1 MARMEYGIPRV
12 VARVNNPK
20 NAWLYTPQMGVDVS
34 LNQAE
39 LIAHLV
45 QEEVAS
51 GDLVPLVEINQG
63 DFMLVEKLILEDQSI
78 VGKSLTD
85 LVLPGASF
93 VTIVIRDGAVLAPG
107 EVSSLMV
114 GDKLIAVCPVDLMD
128 DLSVVLDK

>member
-78 VGKSLTD
+78 VCKSLTD